1 MLALLCFLVT
11 KPNMAA
17 TRDEILE
24 ALWADLS
31 PDTAGNSLHQTIY
44 FLRRIFEPDFR
55 EGLSARYVNY
65 DGEIAGLNRDRV
77 SSDSRSCWTSIE
89 AGSSDPAA
97 FAELLS
103 TYRGRFALDFAY
115 EEWASAYRDTLH
127 AAVLSAAEAAVV
139 RASSE
144 GDVDTAVKIAQRIL
158 EVDPE
163 ADAIEA
169 SLLRTYREAGRTAAA
184 AEQYAH
190 YASALRDDLGVEA
203 PPLED
208 V

>member
-1 MLALLCFLVT
+1 
-11 KPNMAA
+11 MAA
-17 TRDEILE
+17 FT
-24 ALWADLS
+24 
-31 PDTAGNSLHQTIY
+31 
-44 FLRRIFEPDFR
+44 
-55 EGLSARYVNY
+55 
-65 DGEIAGLNRDRV
+65 
-77 SSDSRSCWTSIE
+77 
-89 AGSSDPAA
+89 
-97 FAELLS
+97 ELLS

-115 EEWASAYRDTLH
+115 EEWATDYRDTLH

-139 RASSE
+139 RATSE
-144 GDVDTAVKIAQRIL
+144 GDVDTAVLIAQRIL

-190 YASALRDDLGVEA
+190 YSSALRDDLGVEA
-203 PPLED
+203 PTLED